1 MLSQLRFKKFK
12 SFAEATMSVEPITIL
27 IGANASGKSNAI
39 DGLQI
44 LTGLA
49 TNRIMTIWRRPWYY
63 HNSWKYQGRLYLC
76 MLLKLFARMVIT

>member
-12 SFAEATMSVEPITIL
+12 SFTRAAMPVEPITIL

-44 LTGLA
+44 LLGLA
-49 TNRIMTIWRRPWYY
+49 RKYFKN
-63 HNSWKYQGRLYLC
+63 NSFFGK
-76 MLLKLFARMVIT
+76 VN